1 MFHLSSEASQSL
13 REYLRESRAASL
25 LHRRRNSNSTVLY
38 PRANTKFKR
47 VIPLRVPYKSEAG
60 SLR

>member
-25 LHRRRNSNSTVLY
+25 LHRRRNSQTTLLY
-38 PRANTKFKR
+38 PRANKLKR
-47 VIPLRVPYKSEAG
+47 VIPLRVPYKSDAG